1 MPDWL
6 QTGAVRYILEL
17 IKFVDSHIWK
27 ALWKI
32 YNLDF
37 INMLKLLAKEKAFS
51 VV

>member
-6 QTGAVRYILEL
+6 QTGTVRYILEL
-17 IKFVDSHIWK
+17 IKYVGSHIWK
-27 ALWKI
+27 ALLKI
-32 YNLDF
+32 YNPDI